1 MSNLDIKE
9 TGINKEELSDEIES
23 NNYLFVELQDII
35 DNILKRARKNA
46 ENIRDKAKK
55 EGYKEGFELGR
66 EEGYKAGFEKGYR
79 EGVESFSDKLKYL
92 EKLGEEILLERHRLF
107 EEYSYEISQ
116 MALEIARRFVFTE
129 ILNNSEIVLNIIKN
143 AISLIREKE
152 SLKIIVNPSIFGLI
166 SNTDSLSLERNK
178 VEIIPDETLSEGDI
192 IVISP
197 GGRVEYRLKER
208 FKEIEESFKDVF
220 YSIIQSGKV

>member
-166 SNTDSLSLERNK
+166 SNTDSLSLEGNK

>member
-1 MSNLDIKE
+1 LSNLDIKE

-166 SNTDSLSLERNK
+166 SNTDSLSLEGNK

>member
-1 MSNLDIKE
+1 MSDLDSKE
-9 TGINKEELSDEIES
+9 TGINKEELSDEIEN
-23 NNYLFVELQDII
+23 NNYLFIDLQDII
-35 DNILKRARKNA
+35 DSILERARKNA
-46 ENIRDKAKK
+46 ENIREKAKK
-55 EGYKEGFELGR
+55 EGYKEGLELGR
-66 EEGYKAGFEKGYR
+66 EEGYKVGFEKGYR
-79 EGVESFSDKLKYL
+79 EGVESLSDKLKYL

-116 MALEIARRFVFTE
+116 MALEIAKRFVFTE
-129 ILNNSEIVLNIIKN
+129 ILNNSEIILNIIKN
-143 AISLIREKE
+143 AISLMREKE

-166 SNTDSLSLERNK
+166 SNTDSLSLEGNK

-192 IVISP
+192 ILISP
-197 GGRVEYRLKER
+197 GGRVEYRLEER